1 MPDEQRIHDP
11 KKDEARI
18 DWLVLDL
25 LIDPDRQRPW
35 TTHEVIREH
44 GHMQNALD
52 ALDRLHG
59 AGLIHKT
66 HDGFVFAS
74 RPAVRYSEIAQ

>member
-1 MPDEQRIHDP
+1 MPDEQRTPDP
-11 KKDEARI
+11 EKDEARI

-35 TTHEVIREH
+35 SVGEVIREH
-44 GHMQNALD
+44 GHEQNALD
-52 ALDRLHG
+52 GLDRLHG

-66 HDGFVFAS
+66 SDGFVFAS

>member
-1 MPDEQRIHDP
+1 MPDELRNHDP

-35 TTHEVIREH
+35 TTREVIREH
-44 GHMQNALD
+44 GNEQNALD
-52 ALDRLHG
+52 GLDRLHG

-66 HDGFVFAS
+66 HDGLVFAS
-74 RPAVRYSEIAQ
+74 RPAVRYCEIAG